1 LVLGAWLLELFKG
14 GGMRRRR
21 LGNIVLGITIGGIIG
36 STLSYLLSGAFP
48 KGPVKNFFF
57 SALKVGFST
66 VQVNLGFFSFSL
78 GLSINI
84 TILTVIFIFL
94 AIYLLYKL

>member
-1 LVLGAWLLELFKG
+1 MA
-14 GGMRRRR
+14 RRR
-21 LGNIVLGITIGGIIG
+21 LGNIILGLIIGGIVG
-36 STLSYLLSGAFP
+36 SALSYLLSGAFP

-57 SALKVGFST
+57 SALKVGFDT
-66 VQVNLGFFSFSL
+66 INVNVGFFSFSI

-84 TILTVIFIFL
+84 TLLTVIFIFL

>member
-1 LVLGAWLLELFKG
+1 MA
-14 GGMRRRR
+14 RRRI
-21 LGNIVLGITIGGIIG
+21 GNIILGLIIGGIVG
-36 STLSYLLSGAFP
+36 SALSYLLSGAFP

-57 SALKVGFST
+57 SALKVGFDT
-66 VQVNLGFFSFSL
+66 INVNVGFFSFTL

-84 TILTVIFIFL
+84 TLLTVIFIFL

>member
-1 LVLGAWLLELFKG
+1 MA
-14 GGMRRRR
+14 RRR
-21 LGNIVLGITIGGIIG
+21 LGNIILGLIIGGIVG
-36 STLSYLLSGAFP
+36 SALSYLLSSAFP

-57 SALKVGFST
+57 SALKVGFDT
-66 VQVNLGFFSFSL
+66 VHVNVGFFSFSL

-84 TILTVIFIFL
+84 TLLTVIFIFI